1 MTPAEKTTLR
11 NNVQSAALN
20 SPALQS
26 ALTARDMQAATDA
39 YNATGL
45 SVITQPVPITTVVAW
60 AALAVRARIE
70 DGTSNAN
77 LQIRS
82 LSLTARD
89 LFQGALSPTL
99 DTVQHAGL
107 LDALVAGGIV
117 LVPERTALDALA
129 VAKNPISA
137 HDMTVSFFDDSGNWL
152 GA

>member
-1 MTPAEKTTLR
+1 MTPAEKTALR
-11 NNVQSAALN
+11 NNVQAAAIN
-20 SPALQS
+20 STALQS
-26 ALTARDMQAATDA
+26 ALTARYMQAATDA

-89 LFQGALSPTL
+89 LFQGALSSTL

-117 LVPERTALDALA
+117 LVPERTALDVLA
-129 VAKNPISA
+129 VVQNPISA